1 MSKRDDPKKRAKMR
15 FDGIQSVVMDGH
27 VFWWT
32 NAMAAVWM
40 VIWAH
45 ENAKTWRSRTGYP
58 LLRRELGLR
67 DVGRPVRGLVAGGY
81 LERMAGGHGS
91 QVSLY
96 RLLIPNIR
104 FVDVPKMR
112 TVASGKPWPADK
124 VAEWLDAVRPEES
137 LAKKYATPKGTS
149 HLSLLGALSGPDGRL
164 HATTGHQRHK
174 KKNRCPIN
182 VQ

>member
-58 LLRRELGLR
+58 LLRRELGLE

-124 VAEWLDAVRPEES
+124 VAEWLEAVRPEES

-149 HLSLLGALSGPDGRL
+149 GMSLLRALSGSDGRL

-174 KKNRCPIN
+174 KKNRCPID